1 MCGIVGV
8 LGREPVD
15 EALVVE
21 MRDRLVHRG
30 PDAAG
35 LWSSADLRVCL
46 GFRRLAII
54 DPSPDADQP
63 FLSEDGRFA
72 IVLNG
77 EIYNFRS
84 LRSELET
91 KGVQFRTRSDT
102 EVLLEAYRAWGSGC
116 LGRLSGM
123 FAFAIWDREQGRLFC
138 ARDRAGEKP
147 FHYALANGSF
157 AFASELKAL
166 LPWPG
171 LRREIDWTAVADY
184 LTFGFIPDPKTVW
197 VGVKKLPPGHWL
209 DVDLAEEASVLEPVP
224 YWDFD
229 LDPDESV
236 EDWGESIRDTLE
248 RAAAEMTV
256 SDVPVGM
263 FLSGGVDSSSVAAAL
278 ARAGQPLTAYTIG
291 FEEGDYDESSWA
303 GQVAEMYDVPHV
315 NKTLVRGDLDPAS
328 RERVL
333 WHYDEPFNDQS
344 YLPTY
349 LVSREARRSITV
361 ALSGDG
367 GDETFAGYRKY
378 RQLAQRAGVERGLSR
393 PVAQLVAAG
402 AHGILPAESRL
413 RARFQ
418 PYRRS
423 PDELVLSMLVTGIE
437 TRMLRQAARGALAE
451 ALSTYD
457 PLDAVRPHLRKAPPA
472 EVGLVDSM
480 RYLDVKTTL
489 ACGILTKVDRASMA
503 VSLETRPVYLHR
515 EMLDLARRIPGRR
528 LATGR
533 EAKTL
538 LKQALEPWLPAAL
551 LHREK
556 MGFAMPLGEW
566 LRSGLELAERS
577 RDRPVTEVLDASYLN
592 ETHRQHL
599 AGSDRTTVLHAFS
612 CLDQWLEHWA

>member
-1 MCGIVGV
+1 
-8 LGREPVD
+8 
-15 EALVVE
+15 
-21 MRDRLVHRG
+21 
-30 PDAAG
+30 
-35 LWSSADLRVCL
+35 
-46 GFRRLAII
+46 
-54 DPSPDADQP
+54 
-63 FLSEDGRFA
+63 
-72 IVLNG
+72 
-77 EIYNFRS
+77 
-84 LRSELET
+84 
-91 KGVQFRTRSDT
+91 
-102 EVLLEAYRAWGSGC
+102 
-116 LGRLSGM
+116 M
-123 FAFAIWDREQGRLFC
+123 FAFAIWDREQSRLFC

-147 FHYALANGSF
+147 FHYASASGSF
-157 AFASELKAL
+157 GFASELKAL

-171 LRREIDWTAVADY
+171 LRKEIDWTAVADF
-184 LTFGFIPDPKTVW
+184 LTFGFIPDPKTIW
-197 VGVKKLPPGHWL
+197 DGVKKLPPGHWL
-209 DVDLAEEASVLEPVP
+209 EVDLAEDATVSEPVP
-224 YWDFD
+224 YWDFE

-236 EDWGESIRDTLE
+236 DDWGQAIRDTLE

-291 FEEGDYDESSWA
+291 FEEGDYDESAWA
-303 GQVAEMYDVPHV
+303 TLVAESYGIPHV
-315 NKTLVRGDLDPAS
+315 RRKVGRADVDPAS
-328 RERVL
+328 RKKVL

-378 RQLAQRAGVERGLSR
+378 RQLAKRAGVERGLSR
-393 PVAQLVAAG
+393 PVTQLVAAG
-402 AHGILPAESRL
+402 AQGILPAESRL
-413 RARFQ
+413 RTRFQ

-423 PDELVLSMLVTGIE
+423 HDELVLSMLVTGIE
-437 TRMLRQAARGALAE
+437 TSVLRQAARGPLAQ

-457 PLDAVRPHLRKAPPA
+457 PLDAVRPHVRKAPPA

-480 RYLDVKTTL
+480 RYVDLKTTL

-538 LKQALEPWLPAAL
+538 LKQALEPWLPSAL

-556 MGFAMPLGEW
+556 MGFAMPLGDW
-566 LRSGLELAERS
+566 LRAGFELGNGNGDR
-577 RDRPVTEVLDASYLN
+577 RPVTDVLDAAYLE

-612 CLDQWLEHWA
+612 CLDQWLEQWA